1 MQETIVLTLIGDDRP
16 GLIEQLSGV
25 IAEHGGNWEQSRMT
39 NLAGKFAGLL
49 LVKVPK
55 DRSDALLA
63 ALDGLTGQGAMQV
76 LAERAGGSAP
86 PPPVNEIQLELTGQD
101 HPGIVHDISHALA
114 SRGISI
120 DAFETETRAAS
131 MSGENLFVASANLQV
146 PRSMSLETLRDALEA
161 LADELMVDINLG
173 EED

>member
-1 MQETIVLTLIGDDRP
+1 MQPLGRGADSCVFKVRSRLTGELFALKVVPKRKVHRSHLEKRLANEISLQSSLDHPCIVKLHNCFEDESHIY
-16 GLIEQLSGV
+16 
-25 IAEHGGNWEQSRMT
+25 
-39 NLAGKFAGLL
+39 LL
-49 LVKVPK
+49 LE
-55 DRSDALLA
+55 LC
-63 ALDGLTGQGAMQV
+63 
-76 LAERAGGSAP
+76 EGG
-86 PPPVNEIQLELTGQD
+86 ELFTLRVVGQD

-146 PRSMSLETLRDALEA
+146 PRSMSLEALRDALEA